1 MQVVH
6 YRTKS
11 GVDPV
16 QDWLDSLKDR
26 RVRAAA
32 LRRIDRAALGNFGD
46 HKPCREGVMEM
57 RLDIGPGFRLYY
69 FRHGDDLVVL
79 LCAGDKDS
87 QDADI
92 KKAIEFRKD
101 YLRRM
106 NEEEAP

>member
-79 LCAGDKDS
+79 LCAGDKGS